1 MSAASPCSVTT
12 VPLTGTLGAVL
23 SGRLSVP
30 RGTREEKVLFDAF
43 GLPVFDISLAKEAYI
58 RAKAEGLGMELW
70 W

>member
-1 MSAASPCSVTT
+1 M
-12 VPLTGTLGAVL
+12 L